1 MSYNATSD
9 ASNSLMDHA
18 AQSADAVVHSTQ
30 RLANQAVE
38 GVSHSLQAAGRQVR
52 DGAHLASDKTVAYI
66 REQPVKSMLIAA
78 VTGAALVALA
88 RLAVRPSNPN

>member
-1 MSYNATSD
+1 MSYIPPSD
-9 ASNSLMDHA
+9 SSNSLLEHA

-52 DGAHLASDKTVAYI
+52 DGAHLASDKTISYI
-66 REQPVKSMLIAA
+66 REEPVKSMLIAA
-78 VTGAALVALA
+78 ATGAALVALA
-88 RLAVRPSNPN
+88 RLAARPHNPR

>member
-1 MSYNATSD
+1 MSFNATSD

>member
-1 MSYNATSD
+1 MSFNATPD
-9 ASNSLMDHA
+9 ATNSLMEHA

-38 GVSHSLQAAGRQVR
+38 GVSHSLHAAGQQMR

-66 REQPVKSMLIAA
+66 REQPVKSILIAA
-78 VTGAALVALA
+78 AAGAALVALA
-88 RLAVRPSNPN
+88 RLAIRPNTPN

>member
-1 MSYNATSD
+1 MSFNATSD

-88 RLAVRPSNPN
+88 RLAVRPGNPN